1 MHGEFCLPFRR
12 KRCRKS
18 QTGALLLDVMIALL
32 VAVLILL
39 SCVALTMASSSA
51 ADAARQ
57 NNVAAH
63 AGRQILENL
72 RAARRAGLATG
83 TYADATIFGPVPQLA
98 RLSGGRASV
107 TVSPFRGALKQA
119 VITVRW
125 EAGGR
130 RMPRFQTLAALVGSE
145 GVIP

>member
-1 MHGEFCLPFRR
+1 MYGEFCLRSRR
-12 KRCRKS
+12 KRQS
-18 QTGALLLDVMIALL
+18 GALLLDVMIALL

-57 NNVAAH
+57 NNVATN

-72 RAARRAGLATG
+72 RTARRAGLATG
-83 TYADATIFGPVPQLA
+83 IYADASIFGPVPQLA

-125 EAGGR
+125 EAGGNR
-130 RMPRFQTLAALVGSE
+130 VPRFQTLTALIGPE
-145 GVIP
+145 GVMP